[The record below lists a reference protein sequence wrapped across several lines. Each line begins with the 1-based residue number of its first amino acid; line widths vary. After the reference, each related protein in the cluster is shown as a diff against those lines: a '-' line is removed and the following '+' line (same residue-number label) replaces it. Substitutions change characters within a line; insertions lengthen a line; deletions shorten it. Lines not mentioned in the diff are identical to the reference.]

1 MRDSPDEANRPLKKR
16 LKTALNSMDWRRIAF
31 RSAKRRLLLSE
42 RVQFG
47 IPIPVLRMFLTGCQ
61 GTSRRIR
68 DDLEQLGDC

>member
-1 MRDSPDEANRPLKKR
+1 MRDSPEEANRQLKKR
-16 LKTALNSMDWRRIAF
+16 LKAALNSMDWRRIAF
-31 RSAKRRLLLSE
+31 RSAKRRRSWSDL
-42 RVQFG
+42 VQFG